1 MPALADT
8 GPDALLATTAPQA
21 TEEDAHRIAAEAF
34 GIAAEVRLLT
44 SERDK
49 NFHLRASNGSE
60 FVLKV
65 ANAAED
71 PDVSNLQTMA
81 LRHLASHD
89 PGLPVP
95 RVCAALDGQF
105 ETIARLRDGSRH
117 LVRLLTFLP
126 GEPQYR
132 TRASIAQAAEL
143 GRLLAAIGLA
153 LRDFR
158 HKAASHELLWDLKHA
173 SKLHR
178 LLPFIEAERCQTLA
192 TAALDRYEHHVRPRQ
207 AGLRAQVVHNDF
219 NPHNVLVDPV
229 DPTRVTGVLD
239 FGDMVQTPLVHDVA
253 VAASYQ
259 VEGEGWLERTTAFV
273 AAYHSVYPLQA
284 EEIDSLFDLIALRHV
299 MTVAITSW
307 RASLYPDNKAYILR
321 NQPRAAAA
329 LEILDRLGRDS
340 GRAHLRQACK
350 VE

>member
-8 GPDALLATTAPQA
+8 ATDALLATTAPQA
-21 TEEDAHRIAAEAF
+21 TEDDARRIAADAF
-34 GIAAEVRLLT
+34 GVAAEVRALT
-44 SERDK
+44 SERDR
-49 NFHLRASNGSE
+49 NFHLRAGDGRE
-60 FVLKV
+60 FVLKIT
-65 ANAAED
+65 NAAED

-81 LRHLASHD
+81 LRHLAAHD
-89 PGLPVP
+89 PTLPVP
-95 RVCAALDGQF
+95 RVCPALDGQF
-105 ETIARLRDGSRH
+105 EIMTQLADGSRH

-132 TRASIAQAAEL
+132 TRSSLVQAVKL
-143 GRLLAAIGLA
+143 GRTLAAIGLA
-153 LRDFR
+153 LQDFR
-158 HKAASHELLWDLKHA
+158 HKAESHELLWDLNRA
-173 SKLHR
+173 FRLPR
-178 LLPFIEAERCQTLA
+178 LLPFIEDERCRALA
-192 TAALDRYEHHVRPRQ
+192 IAGLDCYEQHVRSRQ

-219 NPHNVLVDPV
+219 NPHNVLVDPE
-229 DPTRVTGVLD
+229 DPGRVTGVLD
-239 FGDMVQTPLVHDVA
+239 FGDMVKTPLVHDVA

-273 AAYHSVYPLQA
+273 ASYHSLYPLLP
-284 EEIDSLFDLIALRHV
+284 EEVDSLFDLITLRHV

-329 LEILDRLGRDS
+329 LEILDRLGRDK
-340 GRAHLRQACK
+340 GRAQLRQACK

>member
-8 GPDALLATTAPQA
+8 APDALLATTAPQA
-21 TEEDAHRIAAEAF
+21 TEEDARTIAAHAF

-49 NFHLRASNGSE
+49 NFHLRAGDGRE
-60 FVLKV
+60 FVLKI

-81 LRHLASHD
+81 LRHLAAHD
-89 PGLPVP
+89 PALPVP
-95 RVCAALDGQF
+95 RVCPALDGQF
-105 ETIARLRDGSRH
+105 ETVARLNDGSRH

-132 TRASIAQAAEL
+132 TRSSLAQAVEL
-143 GRLLAAIGLA
+143 GRLLAAIGLG

-158 HKAASHELLWDLKHA
+158 HKAASHELLWDLNRA
-173 SKLHR
+173 SKLER
-178 LLPFIEAERCQTLA
+178 LLPFIEEERCRTLA
-192 TAALDRYEHHVRPRQ
+192 TAGLECYEHHVRPRQ

-219 NPHNVLVDPV
+219 NPHNVLVDPA
-229 DPTRVTGVLD
+229 DPSRVTGVLD
-239 FGDMVQTPLVHDVA
+239 FGDMVETPLVHDVA
-253 VAASYQ
+253 IAASYQ
-259 VEGEGWLERTTAFV
+259 VEGEGWLERTSAFV
-273 AAYHSVYPLQA
+273 AAYHSVYPLLP
-284 EEIDSLFDLIALRHV
+284 EEVDGLFDLITLRHV

-329 LEILDRLGRDS
+329 LEILDRLGRDR
-340 GRAHLRQACK
+340 GRARLRQACK